1 MRLVNKFGNQLNN
14 FDWMVGKLLVFEE
27 SKMAVKFPP
36 DNGLGGNKMNTSKM
50 SQMFNGNKLFDR
62 MFRKADGVVWDLII
76 VQ

>member
-1 MRLVNKFGNQLNN
+1 MRSEFK
-14 FDWMVGKLLVFEE
+14 E
-27 SKMAVKFPP
+27 SKMVVKFPP
-36 DNGLGGNKMNTSKM
+36 DNVFGGNKMNTSKM